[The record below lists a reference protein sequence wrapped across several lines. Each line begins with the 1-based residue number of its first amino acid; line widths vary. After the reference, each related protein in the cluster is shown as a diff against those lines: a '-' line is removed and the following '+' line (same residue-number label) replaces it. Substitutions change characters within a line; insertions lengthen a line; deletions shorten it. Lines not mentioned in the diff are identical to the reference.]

1 VEAPIAAGQRHVQHF
16 GTLQAATGTIG
27 VIVVAVSGLT
37 AATGIYA
44 ASRRAVVNA
53 LNVIDVAPPTSA
65 TIAA

>member
-1 VEAPIAAGQRHVQHF
+1 MTAAM
-16 GTLQAATGTIG
+16 LLAAIGTIV

-44 ASRRAVVNA
+44 ASRRTVFNA
-53 LNVIDVAPPTSA
+53 LNVNDVAPPTSA